1 MSISKDDVSLLGQ
14 SVEYKITLLD
24 IKGTNETV
32 TQALDI
38 LRTEFELFLSND
50 AVIS

>member
-1 MSISKDDVSLLGQ
+1 MSVSRADIILLGQ
-14 SVEYKITLLD
+14 SIEYKIALLD
-24 IKGTNETV
+24 IKGTNEAV

-50 AVIS
+50 AVIN